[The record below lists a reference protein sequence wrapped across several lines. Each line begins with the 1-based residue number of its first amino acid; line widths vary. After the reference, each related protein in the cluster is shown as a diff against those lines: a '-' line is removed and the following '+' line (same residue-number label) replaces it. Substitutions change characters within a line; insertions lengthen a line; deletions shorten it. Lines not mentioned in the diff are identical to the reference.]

1 MQQEDCIDLTQS
13 DDEDAG
19 GAAPMDAA
27 VNTEEEEEEEVQP
40 VGDYFFD
47 PDAGHGVSARD
58 LDHSIGPAWECY
70 TSNHRDVTCL
80 GFDPESLWRL
90 ALYSREQVPPAR
102 QELVG
107 KMPSESWYKL
117 PHYEEGTLEA
127 EDYHALISAFKS
139 KVSDRLEFKELSQRY
154 YGWNG
159 KPVPSDKRKR
169 ELLAVYNQRKNVFD
183 RAMLRF
189 YEKLK
194 QRGYDLGGYSA
205 SDAARIKQVTD
216 DLKGVFVHACSARGL
231 MCRAEARLF
240 YDLKELSF
248 DAREVRATLKQQ
260 SASPADYADKRERLE
275 KFLQQF
281 IDAHHSIFSLH
292 ASFEEQMATLKKDI
306 RSGLLQED
314 EPAPA
319 LTDEQEK
326 GLREVLAEVF
336 AGKRR

>member
-27 VNTEEEEEEEVQP
+27 LNAGEEEEEVQP

-80 GFDPESLWRL
+80 GFDPETLWRL
-90 ALYSREQVPPAR
+90 ALYSREKVAPAR
-102 QELVG
+102 QVLAG

-117 PHYEEGTLEA
+117 PHYEDGTREA
-127 EDYHALISAFKS
+127 EDYHALISAFKR
-139 KVSDRLEFKELSQRY
+139 KVSDRLEFKELSYRY
-154 YGWNG
+154 HGLNG

-169 ELLAVYNQRKNVFD
+169 ELLAVYNQRKKVFD
-183 RAMLRF
+183 RAMLR
-189 YEKLK
+189 YYDNLS
-194 QRGYDLGGYSA
+194 QGGYKLGGYSA
-205 SDAARIKQVTD
+205 SDAADIKKVTE
-216 DLKGVFVHACSARGL
+216 DLKGVFVHACSDRGL
-231 MCRAEARLF
+231 MWRTEARLF
-240 YDLKELSF
+240 YNLKGLYF
-248 DAREVRATLKQQ
+248 DAHDVRVTLKRQ

-275 KFLQQF
+275 RFLQQF

-292 ASFEEQMATLKKDI
+292 TTFENDIAELKESI
-306 RSGLLQED
+306 RAGLLQED